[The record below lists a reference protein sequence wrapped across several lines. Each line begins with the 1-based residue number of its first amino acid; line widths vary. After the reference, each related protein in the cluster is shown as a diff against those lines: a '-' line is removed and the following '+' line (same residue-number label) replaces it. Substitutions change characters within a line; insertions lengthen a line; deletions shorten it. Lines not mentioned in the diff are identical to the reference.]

1 MQRTTQYYH
10 PKETSS
16 TQRTRDINVAG
27 FYQGEDADDDEE
39 DDTESNIQEDE
50 VSFDSVSYWRE
61 PLPEIDLDLLEDLC
75 NGEDEGREEE
85 IEEDVEDGDDFG
97 YDSDKE
103 NAVSEEGEDSVEND
117 DDDDDDSWIT
127 PSNLKDKKKQF
138 TGDFRGE
145 QESKVGSV
153 WLFFL
158 NQLKHLFT
166 GGSSLHDNRFCNAK
180 CVETDWLEHP
190 WHRWNG
196 NILMVILI

>member
-39 DDTESNIQEDE
+39 DDTESNIHEDE

-103 NAVSEEGEDSVEND
+103 NAVSEEGEDSVEN

-196 NILMVILI
+196 NILMVIWI

>member
-16 TQRTRDINVAG
+16 TQRTRDKNVAG

-127 PSNLKDKKKQF
+127 PSNLNDKKKQF

>member
-39 DDTESNIQEDE
+39 DDTESNIHEDE

-117 DDDDDDSWIT
+117 DGDDSWIT

>member
-39 DDTESNIQEDE
+39 DDTESNIHEDE

-117 DDDDDDSWIT
+117 DDDDDSWIT

-153 WLFFL
+153 WLFFAKPTK
-158 NQLKHLFT
+158 KHLLT

-190 WHRWNG
+190 WH
-196 NILMVILI
+196 